1 METRWRRGEET
12 VVRYTMK
19 ALSDPTPLGRT
30 GQRGAPGASSNNG
43 SHVKKAT
50 LAKEAAAKTTKPAA
64 NGAARA
70 TKAPAKTPAKAS
82 VNPATKAPTK
92 APAQT
97 PAKRAG
103 GTARKKAVPADKAL
117 TRERIVAVAIEQID
131 QNGLTAFSLREV
143 ARQLDVYPT
152 AVYWHV
158 PNRDALLAAV
168 VEATMAGVTPEIG
181 KLSWQDW
188 FRELFRRYRKSVQQ
202 HPNVAQL
209 VGAQLVSNASLSPL
223 LIDRIL
229 AVLLQAG
236 CDETRLVDLY
246 NVVVASMV
254 GFATLEFAPLPTD
267 DLAIWTNQLQEKVHD
282 IRALEYPT
290 LARHLPALANRAF
303 IVRWQSGSEVPLDS
317 SFDTFVEVTI
327 AGMER
332 MLAQ

>member
-1 METRWRRGEET
+1 
-12 VVRYTMK
+12 MK
-19 ALSDPTPLGRT
+19 KPSI
-30 GQRGAPGASSNNG
+30 
-43 SHVKKAT
+43 
-50 LAKEAAAKTTKPAA
+50 AKESAAKTAKPA
-64 NGAARA
+64 
-70 TKAPAKTPAKAS
+70 TKVTAKTPAR
-82 VNPATKAPTK
+82 PAATTTRAKRVGSATRK
-92 APAQT
+92 KRT
-97 PAKRAG
+97 PA
-103 GTARKKAVPADKAL
+103 DDAL

-158 PNRDALLAAV
+158 PNRDSLLAAV
-168 VEATMAGVTPEIG
+168 VEATMAGVTPEVG
-181 KLSWQDW
+181 KLGWQDW

-236 CDETRLVDLY
+236 YDEARLVDMY
-246 NVVVASMV
+246 NVAVASMV

-267 DLAIWTNQLQEKVHD
+267 DLAIWTGQLQEKVHE

-290 LARHLPALANRAF
+290 LARYLPALANRAF

-317 SFDTFVEVTI
+317 SFETFVEVTI

-332 MLAQ
+332 MLAK

>member
-1 METRWRRGEET
+1 M
-12 VVRYTMK
+12 
-19 ALSDPTPLGRT
+19 
-30 GQRGAPGASSNNG
+30 
-43 SHVKKAT
+43 KKAT
-50 LAKEAAAKTTKPAA
+50 AAKEAAAKATKPAA
-64 NGAARA
+64 KAPARA
-70 TKAPAKTPAKAS
+70 SKAPAKTAA
-82 VNPATKAPTK
+82 K
-92 APAQT
+92 APAETSAKT
-97 PAKRAG
+97 PARSAST
-103 GTARKKAVPADKAL
+103 TARKKAASADKAL

-254 GFATLEFAPLPTD
+254 GFATLEYAPLPTD

>member
-1 METRWRRGEET
+1 
-12 VVRYTMK
+12 MK
-19 ALSDPTPLGRT
+19 DLSDPTPLDRA
-30 GQRGAPGASSNNG
+30 GQRGALGASSNNG

-50 LAKEAAAKTTKPAA
+50 AAKEAAAKATKPAA
-64 NGAARA
+64 KAPARA
-70 TKAPAKTPAKAS
+70 SKAPAKTAA
-82 VNPATKAPTK
+82 K
-92 APAQT
+92 APAETSAKT
-97 PAKRAG
+97 PARSAST
-103 GTARKKAVPADKAL
+103 TARKKAASADKAL

-254 GFATLEFAPLPTD
+254 GFATLEYAPLPTD

>member
-1 METRWRRGEET
+1 
-12 VVRYTMK
+12 
-19 ALSDPTPLGRT
+19 
-30 GQRGAPGASSNNG
+30 
-43 SHVKKAT
+43 VKKAST
-50 LAKEAAAKTTKPAA
+50 AKEAAARATKPAA
-64 NGAARA
+64 KAPARA
-70 TKAPAKTPAKAS
+70 PKAPAKTSAKTLA
-82 VNPATKAPTK
+82 V
-92 APAQT
+92 T
-97 PAKRAG
+97 PAKRANG
-103 GTARKKAVPADKAL
+103 ATRKKAAPADKAL

-229 AVLLQAG
+229 TVLLQAG
-236 CDETRLVDLY
+236 CDESRLVDMY

-254 GFATLEFAPLPTD
+254 GFATLELAPLPTD

-332 MLAQ
+332 TLAK

>member
-1 METRWRRGEET
+1 
-12 VVRYTMK
+12 
-19 ALSDPTPLGRT
+19 
-30 GQRGAPGASSNNG
+30 
-43 SHVKKAT
+43 VKR
-50 LAKEAAAKTTKPAA
+50 A
-64 NGAARA
+64 NGA
-70 TKAPAKTPAKAS
+70 T
-82 VNPATKAPTK
+82 
-92 APAQT
+92 
-97 PAKRAG
+97 
-103 GTARKKAVPADKAL
+103 RKKAVPADKAL

-181 KLSWQDW
+181 ELSWQDW
-188 FRELFRRYRKSVQQ
+188 FRELFRRYRKSVQR

-229 AVLLQAG
+229 TVLLQAG
-236 CDETRLVDLY
+236 CDESRLVDMY

-290 LARHLPALANRAF
+290 LARHLPTLANRAF

-327 AGMER
+327 AGIER
-332 MLAQ
+332 MLAK

>member
-1 METRWRRGEET
+1 MN
-12 VVRYTMK
+12 K
-19 ALSDPTPLGRT
+19 AIT
-30 GQRGAPGASSNNG
+30 
-43 SHVKKAT
+43 
-50 LAKEAAAKTTKPAA
+50 AKEAAAKTTKTAAKATA
-64 NGAARA
+64 NGTANGTAHS
-70 TKAPAKTPAKAS
+70 TTSPAKTSVKSAAKTSAKAS
-82 VNPATKAPTK
+82 AG
-92 APAQT
+92 T
-97 PAKRAG
+97 PAKR
-103 GTARKKAVPADKAL
+103 TSSTTRKKAAPANKAL

-236 CDETRLVDLY
+236 CDEARLVDMY
-246 NVVVASMV
+246 NVAVASMV

>member
-1 METRWRRGEET
+1 M
-12 VVRYTMK
+12 
-19 ALSDPTPLGRT
+19 
-30 GQRGAPGASSNNG
+30 
-43 SHVKKAT
+43 KKAT
-50 LAKEAAAKTTKPAA
+50 TAKEAAARTSKPAA
-64 NGAARA
+64 RTAASVTPAGNAARVTKTPANLATRLATQSANASATASA
-70 TKAPAKTPAKAS
+70 TKAPAKAPAKVSTEA
-82 VNPATKAPTK
+82 
-92 APAQT
+92 
-97 PAKRAG
+97 PAKRAS
-103 GTARKKAVPADKAL
+103 GTARKKAAPADKAL

-181 KLSWQDW
+181 KLGWQDW
-188 FRELFRRYRKSVQQ
+188 FRELFRRYRKSVQR

-236 CDETRLVDLY
+236 CAETRLVDMY
-246 NVVVASMV
+246 NVVVANMV

-267 DLAIWTNQLQEKVHD
+267 DLAIWTGQLQEKVHD

-317 SFDTFVEVTI
+317 SFDTFVEVAI

-332 MLAQ
+332 MLAK

>member
-1 METRWRRGEET
+1 M
-12 VVRYTMK
+12 
-19 ALSDPTPLGRT
+19 
-30 GQRGAPGASSNNG
+30 
-43 SHVKKAT
+43 KKAT
-50 LAKEAAAKTTKPAA
+50 TAKEAAARATKPAA
-64 NGAARA
+64 KAPARA
-70 TKAPAKTPAKAS
+70 PKAPAKTSAKTSA
-82 VNPATKAPTK
+82 V
-92 APAQT
+92 T
-97 PAKRAG
+97 PAKRANG
-103 GTARKKAVPADKAL
+103 ATRKKAAPADKAL

-168 VEATMAGVTPEIG
+168 VEATMAGVAPEIG

-229 AVLLQAG
+229 TVLLQAG
-236 CDETRLVDLY
+236 CDESRLVDMY

-254 GFATLEFAPLPTD
+254 GFATLELAPLPTD

-332 MLAQ
+332 TLAK

>member
-1 METRWRRGEET
+1 MKKATIATETAAKT
-12 VVRYTMK
+12 SKPATK
-19 ALSDPTPLGRT
+19 AATKAAANSANAGRT
-30 GQRGAPGASSNNG
+30 G
-43 SHVKKAT
+43 
-50 LAKEAAAKTTKPAA
+50 
-64 NGAARA
+64 RA
-70 TKAPAKTPAKAS
+70 TKAPPKTSTKAS
-82 VNPATKAPTK
+82 AEAS
-92 APAQT
+92 
-97 PAKRAG
+97 AKRAG
-103 GTARKKAVPADKAL
+103 RAAPKKAAAADKAL
-117 TRERIVAVAIEQID
+117 TRERIVAVAIGQID

-168 VEATMAGVTPEIG
+168 VEATMAGVAPEIG

-188 FRELFRRYRKSVQQ
+188 FRELFRRYRRSVQQ

-236 CDETRLVDLY
+236 YDEARLADMY

-267 DLAIWTNQLQEKVHD
+267 DLEVWTNQLQEKVHD

-317 SFDTFVEVTI
+317 SFETFVEVTI

-332 MLAQ
+332 MLAK

>member
-1 METRWRRGEET
+1 
-12 VVRYTMK
+12 MK
-19 ALSDPTPLGRT
+19 
-30 GQRGAPGASSNNG
+30 
-43 SHVKKAT
+43 V
-50 LAKEAAAKTTKPAA
+50 
-64 NGAARA
+64 A
-70 TKAPAKTPAKAS
+70 TKAGTKAGSKAGTKAGAKTG
-82 VNPATKAPTK
+82 TK
-92 APAQT
+92 
-97 PAKRAG
+97 
-103 GTARKKAVPADKAL
+103 TAARPVAAVPAKQARVAAKKKAAPSDRAL

-143 ARQLDVYPT
+143 ARQLDVYPA

-168 VEATMAGVTPEIG
+168 VEATMSGVTPEIG
-181 KLSWQDW
+181 KLEWQDW
-188 FRELFRRYRKSVQQ
+188 FRELFRRYRKSVQK

-229 AVLLQAG
+229 AVLLDAG
-236 CDETRLVDLY
+236 CGEERLVDMY
-246 NVVVASMV
+246 NVAVASMV
-254 GFATLEFAPLPTD
+254 GFATLELAPLPTD
-267 DLAIWTNQLQEKVHD
+267 DLDNWASQLQDKVHE

-317 SFDTFVEVTI
+317 SFEAFVEVTI

-332 MLAQ
+332 VLAK

>member
-1 METRWRRGEET
+1 
-12 VVRYTMK
+12 MK
-19 ALSDPTPLGRT
+19 ALSDPASLDRT
-30 GQRGAPGASSNNG
+30 GQRGTPGASSNNG

-50 LAKEAAAKTTKPAA
+50 TAKEAAARATKPAA
-64 NGAARA
+64 KAPARA
-70 TKAPAKTPAKAS
+70 PKAPAKTSAKTSA
-82 VNPATKAPTK
+82 V
-92 APAQT
+92 T
-97 PAKRAG
+97 PAKRANG
-103 GTARKKAVPADKAL
+103 ATRKKAAPADKAL

-168 VEATMAGVTPEIG
+168 VEATMAGVAPEIG

-229 AVLLQAG
+229 TVLLQAG
-236 CDETRLVDLY
+236 CDESRLVDMY

-254 GFATLEFAPLPTD
+254 GFATLELAPLPTD

-332 MLAQ
+332 TLAK

>member
-1 METRWRRGEET
+1 MET
-12 VVRYTMK
+12 
-19 ALSDPTPLGRT
+19 LSDQPAISRG
-30 GQRGAPGASSNNG
+30 GAPGALSNNG
-43 SHVKKAT
+43 SHVKKTAT
-50 LAKEAAAKTTKPAA
+50 AKEAAAKTMKT
-64 NGAARA
+64 
-70 TKAPAKTPAKAS
+70 TVKTPGRRSANTA
-82 VNPATKAPTK
+82 
-92 APAQT
+92 
-97 PAKRAG
+97 PAKRASS
-103 GTARKKAVPADKAL
+103 TPRKNAAPADKAL
-117 TRERIVAVAIEQID
+117 TRERIVAAAIRQID
-131 QNGLTAFSLREV
+131 ENGLTAFSLREV
-143 ARQLDVYPT
+143 ARQLEVYPT

-181 KLSWQDW
+181 KLGWQDW
-188 FRELFRRYRKSVQQ
+188 FRELFRRYRNSVQQ

-229 AVLLQAG
+229 SVLLQAG
-236 CDETRLVDLY
+236 CDEARLVDMY
-246 NVVVASMV
+246 NVAVASMV

-317 SFDTFVEVTI
+317 SFDAFVEVTI

-332 MLAQ
+332 MLAT

>member
-1 METRWRRGEET
+1 
-12 VVRYTMK
+12 MK
-19 ALSDPTPLGRT
+19 TLSNPTPPELNGE
-30 GQRGAPGASSNNG
+30 RGAPGASSNNG

-50 LAKEAAAKTTKPAA
+50 TATETAAKTTKPATKAAA
-64 NGAARA
+64 NSANAGRTGRA
-70 TKAPAKTPAKAS
+70 TKALPKTSTKAS
-82 VNPATKAPTK
+82 AEAS
-92 APAQT
+92 
-97 PAKRAG
+97 AKRAG
-103 GTARKKAVPADKAL
+103 RAAPKKAAAADKAL
-117 TRERIVAVAIEQID
+117 TRERIVAVAIGQID

-168 VEATMAGVTPEIG
+168 VEATMAGVAPEIG

-188 FRELFRRYRKSVQQ
+188 FRELFRRYRRSVQQ

-236 CDETRLVDLY
+236 YDEARLADMY

-267 DLAIWTNQLQEKVHD
+267 DLEVWTNQLQEKVHD

-317 SFDTFVEVTI
+317 SFETFVEVTI

-332 MLAQ
+332 MLAK

>member
-1 METRWRRGEET
+1 MKKATIATETAAKT
-12 VVRYTMK
+12 SKPATK
-19 ALSDPTPLGRT
+19 AATKAAANSANAGRT
-30 GQRGAPGASSNNG
+30 G
-43 SHVKKAT
+43 
-50 LAKEAAAKTTKPAA
+50 
-64 NGAARA
+64 RA
-70 TKAPAKTPAKAS
+70 TKAPPKTSTKAS
-82 VNPATKAPTK
+82 AEAS
-92 APAQT
+92 
-97 PAKRAG
+97 AKRAG
-103 GTARKKAVPADKAL
+103 RAAPKKATAADKAL
-117 TRERIVAVAIEQID
+117 TRERIVAVAIGQID

-168 VEATMAGVTPEIG
+168 VEATMAGVAPEIG

-188 FRELFRRYRKSVQQ
+188 FRELFRRYRRSVQQ

-236 CDETRLVDLY
+236 YDEARLADMY

-267 DLAIWTNQLQEKVHD
+267 DLEVWTNQLQEKVHD

-317 SFDTFVEVTI
+317 SFETFVEVTI

-332 MLAQ
+332 MLAK

>member
-1 METRWRRGEET
+1 M
-12 VVRYTMK
+12 
-19 ALSDPTPLGRT
+19 
-30 GQRGAPGASSNNG
+30 
-43 SHVKKAT
+43 AT
-50 LAKEAAAKTTKPAA
+50 TKEFATKAAKAVASDAA
-64 NGAARA
+64 RRA
-70 TKAPAKTPAKAS
+70 TKPTAKTAARGGAKP
-82 VNPATKAPTK
+82 V
-92 APAQT
+92 
-97 PAKRAG
+97 PAKRGSAPAG
-103 GTARKKAVPADKAL
+103 KKAEAADKGL
-117 TRERIVAVAIEQID
+117 TRERIVAAAIEQID

-181 KLSWQDW
+181 KLGWQDW
-188 FRELFRRYRKSVQQ
+188 FRELFQRYRKSVQQ

-229 AVLLQAG
+229 AALLQAG
-236 CDETRLVDLY
+236 CDEARLVDMY
-246 NVVVASMV
+246 NVVVATMV
-254 GFATLEFAPLPTD
+254 GFATLEFAPLPVD
-267 DLAIWTNQLQEKVHD
+267 DLATWTRQLQEKVHE

-317 SFDTFVEVTI
+317 SFETFVEVAI

-332 MLAQ
+332 MLAK

>member
-1 METRWRRGEET
+1 M
-12 VVRYTMK
+12 
-19 ALSDPTPLGRT
+19 
-30 GQRGAPGASSNNG
+30 
-43 SHVKKAT
+43 KKAT
-50 LAKEAAAKTTKPAA
+50 TAKEAAARATKPAA
-64 NGAARA
+64 KAPARA
-70 TKAPAKTPAKAS
+70 PKAPAKTSAKTSA
-82 VNPATKAPTK
+82 V
-92 APAQT
+92 T
-97 PAKRAG
+97 PAKRANG
-103 GTARKKAVPADKAL
+103 ATRKKAAPADKAL

-229 AVLLQAG
+229 TVLLQAG
-236 CDETRLVDLY
+236 CDESRLVDMY

-254 GFATLEFAPLPTD
+254 GFATLELAPLPTD

-332 MLAQ
+332 TLAK

>member
-1 METRWRRGEET
+1 
-12 VVRYTMK
+12 
-19 ALSDPTPLGRT
+19 
-30 GQRGAPGASSNNG
+30 
-43 SHVKKAT
+43 VKKTAT
-50 LAKEAAAKTTKPAA
+50 AKESAAKPAKAVASGAAVRATKTAAKTKATARGGASAA
-64 NGAARA
+64 
-70 TKAPAKTPAKAS
+70 
-82 VNPATKAPTK
+82 
-92 APAQT
+92 
-97 PAKRAG
+97 PAKRANS
-103 GTARKKAVPADKAL
+103 TAKKKAAAADKAL

-143 ARQLDVYPT
+143 ARQLEVYPT

-158 PNRDALLAAV
+158 PNRDELLAAV
-168 VEATMAGVTPEIG
+168 VEATMAGVTPELG

-188 FRELFRRYRKSVQQ
+188 FRELFRRYRKSVQR

-229 AVLLQAG
+229 AALLQAG
-236 CDETRLVDLY
+236 CDEARLVDMY

-254 GFATLEFAPLPTD
+254 GFATLEFAPLPVD
-267 DLAIWTNQLQEKVHD
+267 DLATWTDQLQAKVHE

-317 SFDTFVEVTI
+317 SFEAFVEVTI

-332 MLAQ
+332 MLAKQA